1 MIARSAVNIQPL
13 VRRSQRIYLLLQFD
27 AGSVRER
34 ERERE
39 REGETGRERVHAW
52 SQAACNL
59 HEYIHS
65 IPILFLGVLAVYK
78 NLFPHL

>member
-1 MIARSAVNIQPL
+1 MIARSAVNIQPI

-27 AGSVRER
+27 AGSV
-34 ERERE
+34 RERE

-65 IPILFLGVLAVYK
+65 IPIIVPWRFLAVYK